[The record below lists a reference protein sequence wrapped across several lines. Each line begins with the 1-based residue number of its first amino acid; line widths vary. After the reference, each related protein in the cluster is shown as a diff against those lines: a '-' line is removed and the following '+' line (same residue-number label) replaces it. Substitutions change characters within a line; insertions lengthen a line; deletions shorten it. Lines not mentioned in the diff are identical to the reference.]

1 MPVYYDKARK
11 RWYYEFDRVLD
22 GGRHRARK
30 LLPRGW
36 ARTEAEAYGREQ
48 DARLY
53 AIASGSLQEE
63 PLISEAVHAY
73 LTEHAPS
80 LKNTAKLQADLV
92 LCFAWYEGKRM
103 NQLAEVVSDY
113 RADNPDLA
121 PATIRNRMAYLRAAC
136 RWAWKH
142 KKMGSHDPG
151 EQVAM
156 PQVRNERH
164 TYIERADVLRLARAI
179 TTPTH
184 RAMVL
189 IAYYSGMRLSEITR
203 AKPTRGGWLLADTKN
218 GERRLVPIHSRTA
231 YLARRWPRP
240 VSISNFSKEFR
251 RVADS
256 LGMDWLR
263 FHDLRHSTASAL
275 ITAGVD
281 LYTVGGV
288 LGHKTPAS
296 TKRYAHLA
304 NQTLAK
310 AIKAL

>member
-80 LKNTAKLQADLV
+80 LKNAAKLQADLV

-103 NQLAEVVSDY
+103 NQLAEVVSEY

-142 KKMGSHDPG
+142 KRMGEHDPA
-151 EQVAM
+151 ERVAM

-164 TYIERADVLRLARAI
+164 SYIDRKQMLQLARAMSDRDQ
-179 TTPTH
+179 
-184 RAMVL
+184 RACVL
-189 IAYYSGMRLSEITR
+189 VAFYSGMRLGEVLR
-203 AKPTRGGWLLADTKN
+203 AKPTKRGWLLSDTKN
-218 GERRLVPIHSRTA
+218 GERRLVPIHRRVA
-231 YLARRWPRP
+231 HLARHWPRP
-240 VSISNFSKEFR
+240 VASSTLQHTFR
-251 RVADS
+251 RVADK
-256 LGMDWLR
+256 LGMTWLR

-275 ITAGVD
+275 IEAGVD

-296 TKRYAHLA
+296 TARYAHLA
-304 NQTLAK
+304 ISKLER
-310 AIKAL
+310 AIGSM